1 MKRKIVQHGS
11 SSLTI
16 TLPVKWTEKFH
27 LKKGDEIEV
36 DENGS
41 SLIVTTKAESSETK
55 KVIKADEIFTK
66 NDLSHLYQLGYDELE
81 IELGKGTLEEIKERL
96 PNCMGF
102 EIVDQKNNKIFIKS
116 IASTLESEFDNLLR
130 KSFLVTDEM
139 GKEIIETLEKK
150 KFDRLKETKNLE
162 ALNNKYTDICTRILN
177 KRGYSNEKR
186 TMQMYE
192 IVKNIERIADEL
204 RDLCDIFIKDK
215 KTDRQT
221 LLDIKEAVSYFNL
234 FYTMFYKYSP
244 ELKEKI
250 YSERKTLISK
260 FKKALEKSK
269 GSDSLILHHLI
280 NIVQKTF
287 EGSAGYFV
295 LIL

>member
-11 SSLTI
+11 SSLTL

-27 LKKGDEIEV
+27 LKKGQELDVE
-36 DENGS
+36 ENGPT
-41 SLIVTTKAESSETK
+41 LIVTTKAESSETK

-102 EIVDQKNNKIFIKS
+102 EIVDQKNNKIYIKS

-130 KSFLVTDEM
+130 KAFLITDEM
-139 GKEIIETLEKK
+139 GQEILQAMESGKYDK
-150 KFDRLKETKNLE
+150 LKETKNLE
-162 ALNNKYTDICTRILN
+162 TLNNKYTDICTRILN
-177 KRGYSNEKR
+177 KRGYSNQNR

-192 IVKNIERIADEL
+192 IIKNIERIADEL
-204 RDLCDIFIKDK
+204 RDLCDILIKDK
-215 KTDRQT
+215 KADKE
-221 LLDIKEAVSYFNL
+221 LKLDIKEAISYYEL
-234 FYTMFYKYSP
+234 FYTMFYKYSQ
-244 ELKEKI
+244 ESKEKI
-250 YSERKTLISK
+250 YNERKVLITR
-260 FKKALEKSK
+260 FKKSLEKSK
-269 GSDSLILHHLI
+269 GSNSLILHHLI